1 MKNHKFLIAGGLLV
15 AITCIAWTSRN
26 TSLDANKPV
35 SQMLKDVGYKD
46 PLHAIDKL
54 DTSLARHGF
63 EIVTKGQTLDPN
75 GKMTS
80 IQSKH
85 FKCTHCHN
93 IVPEDPD
100 LRFSNP
106 EARLDYVAKKD
117 IGFLQG
123 TTLYGIVNR
132 TTWYNDDY
140 EKKYGSLVISSRDTL
155 ENAIHLC
162 ATVCSQG
169 RDFSDWE
176 MDAVMHYL
184 WSIELKAGDLD
195 FSDEDLKKL
204 DKSNVSNEDKISLI
218 QSKFFTASPATFLEE
233 RPQKDREYGKNG
245 DPIKGEKIYEQ
256 GCMWCHSPYE
266 NVTNLKL
273 DKTQL
278 SFGMFERNLKGSND
292 LSIYHTIR
300 KGTKPI
306 AGYKPYMPH
315 YTAERMSVQQLEDL
329 VAYIKKGNKE

>member
-1 MKNHKFLIAGGLLV
+1 MKKSKIFIV
-15 AITCIAWTSRN
+15 AIIAVGVSFVAWKSGKESIDPKT
-26 TSLDANKPV
+26 PV
-35 SQMLKDVGYKD
+35 SELLTEYGLPA

-54 DTSLARHGF
+54 DTALARHGY

-80 IQSKH
+80 IQSKF
-85 FKCTHCHN
+85 FKCIHCHN

-100 LRFSNP
+100 LSKSDPN
-106 EARLDYVAKKD
+106 ARLEYVSKND

-132 TTWYNDDY
+132 TSWYNEDY

-169 RDFSDWE
+169 RDLSEWE
-176 MDAVMHYL
+176 MEAVMNYF
-184 WSIELKAGDLD
+184 WSIELKAGDLNL
-195 FSDEDLKKL
+195 SDSEVSQLKGNTL
-204 DKSNVSNEDKISLI
+204 SNDKKIALV
-218 QSKFFTASPATFLEE
+218 QSKFFNASPATFLDEL
-233 RPQKDREYGKNG
+233 PKKDREYGKNG
-245 DPIKGEKIYEQ
+245 DPIKGEKIFEQ

-278 SFGMFERNLKGSND
+278 TFGMFERNLKNSDD
-292 LSIYHTIR
+292 LSIYHITR

-315 YTAERMSVQQLEDL
+315 YTAERLSDQQIEDL